1 MNRILMLLGLNFIF
15 CAAFASMP
23 MDSVGT
29 TTKNGKTYVQ
39 HKVEKGETL
48 YALSRKYNQPVDD
61 IKASNG
67 NSTALSVGEI
77 VLIPSKAVAKTTL
90 SSTSQKTHLVKK
102 GETLYS
108 ISRETGVSVTDI
120 KKFNSMKD
128 NELSVGE
135 TLQLTGISTTTATP
149 TPAKTSS
156 SAKTHV
162 VKKGETLYSISRET
176 DVSVSD
182 IKKFNN
188 MKDNEISVGQEL
200 ALTSSGVAAIPVKP
214 EIKETPKTT
223 TTSSSAS
230 AQKHTVKKGETLF
243 SVSQKYSVQVNDLI
257 KANNLTSSSLN
268 EGQVLLIPAE
278 GISKVDPEKI
288 EKKEVP
294 AYKTV
299 DKPTKTAEADYFSK
313 KRYERISEEGAAN
326 SWNGGSLESKYS
338 YCLHKTAPI
347 GTVIKITNKKN
358 ERFVYARVIGN
369 DVQGANLITV
379 NKTVQ
384 NRLEIKN
391 DEVFNVTISYVK

>member
-1 MNRILMLLGLNFIF
+1 MNRLLILLGLNFIF
-15 CAAFASMP
+15 CTAFASMP

-29 TTKNGKTYVQ
+29 TSKNGKTYIQ

-48 YALSRKYNQPVDD
+48 YALSRKYNQSVDD

-77 VLIPSKAVAKTTL
+77 VLIPSKAVAKTT
-90 SSTSQKTHLVKK
+90 STSSQ
-102 GETLYS
+102 
-108 ISRETGVSVTDI
+108 
-120 KKFNSMKD
+120 
-128 NELSVGE
+128 
-135 TLQLTGISTTTATP
+135 
-149 TPAKTSS
+149 
-156 SAKTHV
+156 KTHV
-162 VKKGETLYSISRET
+162 VKKGETLYSISRATGVSVTDIKKLNDLPDNEISLGQTLKLTGSAASASSKPATTTSAKTHVVQKGET
-176 DVSVSD
+176 LYSISRATGVNVSD

-200 ALTSSGVAAIPVKP
+200 ALTASGTVNSAPKTEP
-214 EIKETPKTT
+214 KETPKA
-223 TTSSSAS
+223 TTSTSS

-243 SVSQKYSVQVNDLI
+243 SVSQKYGVQVNDLI

-268 EGQVLLIPAE
+268 EGQVLLIPAT
-278 GISKVDPEKI
+278 GIAKVEPEKI

-299 DKPTKTAEADYFSK
+299 NKPTKTKEADYFSK
-313 KRYERISEEGAAN
+313 KRYERITEDGAAN
-326 SWNGGSLESKYS
+326 SWNGGTLESKYS

-347 GTVIKITNKKN
+347 GTVIKITNKSN

-369 DVQGANLITV
+369 DVQGTNLITV

-391 DEVFNVTISYVK
+391 DEVFNVAISYVK